1 MISHR
6 QNDVLRLLTVFTV
19 IVLPLTMLTGVFGM
33 NVAFPGEGTRA
44 AFWIIVAALVAILAG
59 MVGFFRWKRWL

>member
-1 MISHR
+1 
-6 QNDVLRLLTVFTV
+6 
-19 IVLPLTMLTGVFGM
+19 M
-33 NVAFPGEGTRA
+33 NVAFPGEGTRE